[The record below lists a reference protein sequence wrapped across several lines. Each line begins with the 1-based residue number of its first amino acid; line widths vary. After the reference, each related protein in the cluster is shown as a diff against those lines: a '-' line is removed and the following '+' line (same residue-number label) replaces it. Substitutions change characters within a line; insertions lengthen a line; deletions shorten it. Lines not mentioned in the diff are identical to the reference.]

1 MGRSGSV
8 LGRLAAEALREG
20 GREALVG
27 RLDRHVDEL
36 AQSGHEQLRLG
47 SLLAVLAPQR
57 QRQTDDDV
65 LGLELGDEPHDLGK
79 AGELLIKAVV
89 MVRNGKT
96 EAEVTPVVNK
106 AVTYANNGSI
116 QLKNASTLI
125 RKVGR

>member
-1 MGRSGSV
+1 
-8 LGRLAAEALREG
+8 
-20 GREALVG
+20 
-27 RLDRHVDEL
+27 
-36 AQSGHEQLRLG
+36 
-47 SLLAVLAPQR
+47 
-57 QRQTDDDV
+57 
-65 LGLELGDEPHDLGK
+65 
-79 AGELLIKAVV
+79 